1 MKKKITIVGK
11 NSVLYNSLKEQ
22 ISLQFEIISELSHSD
37 IHENMDEVINPII
50 FSYSKSSLKENLD
63 MIDLIINR
71 YRGKVL
77 YISSTAV
84 LACSASDRYAY
95 PRYKKTIENHILKRD
110 DITILRLGLVEG
122 LFKETSMA
130 GNVKYSSKSNILQSI
145 NKSFNSHSK
154 IINAWE
160 EKTIS
165 GSFSANLFLK
175 IELYLFKF
183 FKSHFF
189 LTRPIDLIFKF
200 IGFNNYG
207 YTFLS
212 NNYQI
217 KHFQNTIIGSGM
229 SSLGVLT
236 AINESQSNLDNTILI
251 HDFSSKLT
259 HSVNKKSVEFRGNG
273 GNSNYWHSVIS
284 IFKMGKEIESSRRL
298 FFNLFFNKSYNLLN
312 KGYSFIPFKPLRPL
326 TKIFKIIN
334 KDQIIDDEL
343 IYIERSLNNDEELIL
358 HTKRS
363 TFYTD
368 RVFLCTG
375 TISSLDLLFKS
386 KLIKNDKVLLSEHLV
401 GYFGQIN
408 LNQKSNLDRSVLKFN
423 GHFKRFHNIL
433 LNTERSMLI
442 TLRPALF
449 GFKSLDKASSYRDF
463 FGSSSSTIFINLL
476 KKFNWA
482 LVLEAIYNKFGL
494 KFFNSNKYNIAGH
507 IESKHS
513 VTIHLSKNTS
523 PKVQYGEK
531 KISLSKSAIKN
542 INEYLCSNYN
552 LDKITIS
559 DYIRV
564 SPGLHFLDAVNSS
577 YEKIDFQELSKY
589 SIFTY
594 GTYLF
599 MDNAP
604 THPTFDLFV
613 DSYIKTK
620 KIFS

>member
-1 MKKKITIVGK
+1 MIITIIGS
-11 NSVLYNSLKEQ
+11 NSKLFKTINSKIDQSIFKLVL
-22 ISLQFEIISELSHSD
+22 LSHKD
-37 IHENMDEVINPII
+37 IGDVDEIINPII
-50 FSYSKSSLKENLD
+50 FSYSKSSLSENLI
-63 MIDLIINR
+63 MIDLISKKTK
-71 YRGKVL
+71 GKIL
-77 YISSTAV
+77 YISTTAV
-84 LACSASDRYAY
+84 FACTISEKYSYSTN
-95 PRYKKTIENHILKRD
+95 KKKIENYI
-110 DITILRLGLVEG
+110 ITKDNISIIRIGLVEN
-122 LFKETSMA
+122 LFDETKIC
-130 GNVKYSSKSNILQSI
+130 GQIKYSSITKIVSCITDAYEHDN
-145 NKSFNSHSK
+145 K

-160 EKTIS
+160 TKYIP
-165 GSFSANLFLK
+165 GSSLNNLFLK
-175 IELYLFKF
+175 VEFFLLKI

-189 LTRPIDLIFKF
+189 YTRPIDLIFKL

-212 NNYQI
+212 NNHQI
-217 KHFQNTIIGSGM
+217 ESKKNTIIGSGM

-236 AINESQSNLDNTILI
+236 AINESQSNLDNTIII
-251 HDFSSKLT
+251 HDFSSRLS
-259 HSVNKKSVEFRGNG
+259 HSVNKKNVEYRGNG

-284 IFKMGKEIESSRRL
+284 IFRMGKEVEASRRL
-298 FFNLFFNKSYNLLN
+298 FFNFFFNKSYNLLN
-312 KGYSFIPFKPLRPL
+312 EGYSFIPFRPLRPL

-343 IYIERSLNNDEELIL
+343 IYIERSLDNDEELIL
-358 HTKRS
+358 HTKRN

-375 TISSLDLLFKS
+375 SISSLDLLFKS
-386 KLIKNDKVLLSEHLV
+386 QLIKNDKVILSEHLV

-408 LNQKSNLDRSVLKFN
+408 LNQKSNLDRSVFKFN

-433 LNTERSMLI
+433 LNAERSMLI

-449 GFKSLDKASSYRDF
+449 GFKSLDKATSYRDF
-463 FGSSSSTIFINLL
+463 FGSGSSTIFINLL
-476 KKFNWA
+476 KKFNLA

-513 VTIHLSKNTS
+513 VTIHLSKSTS

-531 KISLSKSAIKN
+531 KISLSKSEIKN
-542 INEYLCSNYN
+542 INEYLGSNYD

-559 DYIRV
+559 DYINV

-620 KIFS
+620 KMFS